1 MQKCSNCSA
10 PLQDVIEQCTF
21 CGTTTQRG
29 VEARQARDLQTD
41 ADRRA
46 AEQRS
51 AMDGARTRASAQVE
65 VDTAG
70 KWALISSLVGSV
82 VCCFVP
88 VGPVLGIVFGLR
100 ARRLSQQ
107 HGLRGAALGT
117 AGLTFGGLGVGL
129 AFLSWLGIGAMVVKE
144 NQRKNELKAQL
155 GDLTSP
161 RLELG
166 AACALT
172 ELEMFNVRY
181 EAYGVTTDFDC
192 RATGDLEVT
201 GDEAVLRDLH
211 FINGEKKAEFVAC
224 LRFKNRWSVHQL
236 RFDDDCSAPKEPQK
250 KKKHE

>member
-10 PLQDVIEQCTF
+10 PLQDIVEQCTF

-29 VEARQARDLQTD
+29 MEARQARALQTD
-41 ADRRA
+41 AERRA

-51 AMDGARTRASAQVE
+51 AADGARARATAQLD
-65 VDTAG
+65 VDAAG

-82 VCCFVP
+82 VCCLVP

-100 ARRLSQQ
+100 ARRLAQQ
-107 HGLRGAALGT
+107 HGLAGASLGT

-129 AFLSWLGIGAMVVKE
+129 ALLSWLGIGVMVFKE
-144 NQRKNELKAQL
+144 NQRKAELKAQL
-155 GDLTSP
+155 GDLSSP

-172 ELEMFNVRY
+172 ELEMFETRY
-181 EAYGVTTDFDC
+181 EEFGVTNDFDC
-192 RATGDLEVT
+192 PATGDLEVM
-201 GDEAVLRDLH
+201 GDEAILRDLR
-211 FINGEKKAEFVAC
+211 FLSGEKKTELVAC

-236 RFDDDCSAPKEPQK
+236 RSDDDCKAPKEPPK
-250 KKKHE
+250 KKKK